1 MLAIILGGI
10 LATILL
16 LVVIYLMKGKI
27 KKNITF
33 IFVDMLAIGY
43 SVKKKSLR
51 KKIQEQQTSK
61 E

>member
-27 KKNITF
+27 KKNNTF